1 MNPLKIKSST
11 ASACLAMIVLSI
23 GFITSTVSAN
33 EPPNVILFLMDDM
46 GYGDCRSYNADSKV
60 ALPNLEQLATDGM
73 LFTDA
78 HSPSSVCAPTRYSVL
93 TGNYPYRGR
102 LENGTWIFHQPSQ
115 VLDGQRTLGHLMQKA
130 GYHTAFLGKV
140 HLGGQMYSKTTG
152 EPISWKYDFRDI
164 DFSRPIED
172 SPFSFGFDYAYELP
186 QGIQGP
192 PYIAFEN
199 GLLAGNPRELK
210 IWNEGT
216 HGNSVILKT
225 GFGTP
230 DWDSSQV
237 GPILTDKAIQF
248 IDRHIS
254 NNQATGQRK
263 PFFMHYCTES
273 CHKPHTPPREL
284 DGVEIKGATGDA
296 HLDMLF
302 EADVTLGKMIERL
315 RHHGELDN
323 TLILF
328 VSDNGGLSRGKPG
341 AQKLGHDS
349 CGGLRGSK
357 ASIWEGGHRIPMIVR
372 WGNGT
377 PAGSVIAPGTR
388 SDALVGLQDIYATF
402 ADLTGQAVEPD
413 QGLDSESFLPVLNG
427 DRDRLHPKFNVCSGQ
442 LGTSLWTATG
452 KNGSDG

>member
-1 MNPLKIKSST
+1 MQPLKMNSAV
-11 ASACLAMIVLSI
+11 ASLCFTIFVAFSGVS
-23 GFITSTVSAN
+23 TSTVLAN

-46 GYGDCRSYNADSKV
+46 GYGDCRAYNADSKV

-115 VLDGQRTLGHLMQKA
+115 VLDGQRTIGHLMKNA

-164 DFSRPIED
+164 DFSRHIKD

-199 GLLAGNPRELK
+199 GLLDGKPQELK
-210 IWNEGT
+210 IWEAGT

-230 DWDSSQV
+230 DWDSSQI
-237 GPILTDKAIQF
+237 GADPYRQ
-248 IDRHIS
+248 S
-254 NNQATGQRK
+254 N
-263 PFFMHYCTES
+263 S
-273 CHKPHTPPREL
+273 
-284 DGVEIKGATGDA
+284 V
-296 HLDMLF
+296 
-302 EADVTLGKMIERL
+302 
-315 RHHGELDN
+315 
-323 TLILF
+323 
-328 VSDNGGLSRGKPG
+328 
-341 AQKLGHDS
+341 
-349 CGGLRGSK
+349 
-357 ASIWEGGHRIPMIVR
+357 HRS
-372 WGNGT
+372 T
-377 PAGSVIAPGTR
+377 H
-388 SDALVGLQDIYATF
+388 F
-402 ADLTGQAVEPD
+402 
-413 QGLDSESFLPVLNG
+413 
-427 DRDRLHPKFNVCSGQ
+427 
-442 LGTSLWTATG
+442 
-452 KNGSDG
+452 